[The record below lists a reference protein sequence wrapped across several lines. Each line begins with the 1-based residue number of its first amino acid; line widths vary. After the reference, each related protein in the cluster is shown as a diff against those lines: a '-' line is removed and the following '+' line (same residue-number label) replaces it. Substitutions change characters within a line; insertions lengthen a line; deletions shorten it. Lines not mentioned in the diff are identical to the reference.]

1 LINISNKKIAETKK
15 YIFDY
20 NLDELEDKVLESGYE
35 KFRATQIMHWIIN
48 KNVTTFDEMHNLP
61 KQFRSFLSS
70 EFKITSLK
78 LNAEQSTDDTATT
91 KILFGLED
99 GSDIETVQMKYDPD
113 FVTEKA
119 SPRTTIC
126 ISTQAGCAMQCIFCA
141 TGLQGLKR
149 NLSTSE
155 IIEQV
160 LYFSKIRKITNVVFM
175 GMGEPLANYENTIR
189 SIKWL
194 TDKNGFNLRQRG
206 ITIST
211 VGLIDKIERLA
222 QEKLQIGLTISLH
235 APNNELRKILVPTN
249 IKTTIEELIN
259 AGKKYQ
265 EITRRRVTF
274 AYTLLEGINDQE
286 EHALE
291 LAAKLSNSATHVNL
305 VPYNPTSVEKL
316 KRPSMNQINRFA
328 KILNEKGVNTTIRY
342 ERGIEI
348 AAACGQLNTNN
359 INERENII

>member
-1 LINISNKKIAETKK
+1 MINLSNSNIIADKK

-20 NLDELEDKVLESGYE
+20 NFNELEAKILENGYE
-35 KFRATQIMHWIIN
+35 KFRAIQIIHWIIN
-48 KNVTTFDEMHNLP
+48 KNITDFDEMLNLP
-61 KQFRSFLSS
+61 KQFRAFLSS
-70 EFKITSLK
+70 EFKITSLR
-78 LNAEQSTDDTATT
+78 LNNEQSTDDNATT

-99 GSDIETVQMKYDPD
+99 GADIETVQMKYDPD
-113 FVTEKA
+113 SDTNRL
-119 SPRTTIC
+119 SHRTTIC

-155 IIEQV
+155 ILEQV
-160 LYFSKIRKITNVVFM
+160 LYFSKMRKVTNVVFM

-194 TDKNGFNLRQRG
+194 IDENGFNLRQRG

-211 VGLIDKIERLA
+211 VGLVDKIERLA

-235 APNNELRKILVPTN
+235 APNNELRKVLVPTN
-249 IKTTIEELIN
+249 LKTTIDELID

-274 AYTLLEGINDQE
+274 AYALMEGINDHE
-286 EHALE
+286 EHATE
-291 LAAKLSNSATHVNL
+291 LASKLVNTATHVNL
-305 VPYNPTSVEKL
+305 VPYNPINTEKL
-316 KRPSMNQINRFA
+316 RRPSMNRINRFA
-328 KILNEKGVNTTIRY
+328 KILNEKGVNTTIRH
-342 ERGIEI
+342 ERGTEI
-348 AAACGQLNTNN
+348 AAACGQLNTSNLTN
-359 INERENII
+359 VKK

>member
-1 LINISNKKIAETKK
+1 LINLSNSNLIADKK

-20 NLDELEDKVLESGYE
+20 NFNELEAKILENGYE
-35 KFRATQIMHWIIN
+35 KFRAIQIIHWIIN
-48 KNVTTFDEMHNLP
+48 KNITDFDEMLNLP
-61 KQFRSFLSS
+61 KQFRAFLSS
-70 EFKITSLK
+70 EFKITSLR
-78 LNAEQSTDDTATT
+78 LNNEQSTDDNATT

-99 GSDIETVQMKYDPD
+99 GADIETVQMKYDPD
-113 FVTEKA
+113 SDTNRL
-119 SPRTTIC
+119 SHRTTIC

-155 IIEQV
+155 ILEQV
-160 LYFSKIRKITNVVFM
+160 LYFSKMRKVTNVVFM

-194 TDKNGFNLRQRG
+194 IDENGFNLRQRG

-211 VGLIDKIERLA
+211 VGLVDKIERLA

-235 APNNELRKILVPTN
+235 APNNELRKVLVPTN
-249 IKTTIEELIN
+249 LKTTIDELID

-274 AYTLLEGINDQE
+274 AYALMEGINDHE
-286 EHALE
+286 EHATE
-291 LAAKLSNSATHVNL
+291 LASKLVNTATHVNL
-305 VPYNPTSVEKL
+305 VPYNPINTEKL
-316 KRPSMNQINRFA
+316 RRPSMNRINRFA
-328 KILNEKGVNTTIRY
+328 KILNEKGVNTTIRH
-342 ERGIEI
+342 ERGTEI
-348 AAACGQLNTNN
+348 AAACGQLNTSNLTN
-359 INERENII
+359 VKK

>member
-1 LINISNKKIAETKK
+1 MINLSNSNLIADKK

-20 NLDELEDKVLESGYE
+20 NFNELEAKILENGYE
-35 KFRATQIMHWIIN
+35 KFRAIQIIHWIIN
-48 KNVTTFDEMHNLP
+48 KNITDFDEMINLP
-61 KQFRSFLSS
+61 KQFRAFLSS
-70 EFKITSLK
+70 EFKITSLR
-78 LNAEQSTDDTATT
+78 LNNEQSTDDNATT

-99 GSDIETVQMKYDPD
+99 GADIETVQMKYDPD
-113 FVTEKA
+113 SDTNRL
-119 SPRTTIC
+119 SHRTTIC

-155 IIEQV
+155 ILEQV
-160 LYFSKIRKITNVVFM
+160 LYFSKMRKITNVVFM

-194 TDKNGFNLRQRG
+194 IDENGFNLRQRG

-211 VGLIDKIERLA
+211 VGLVDKIERLA

-235 APNNELRKILVPTN
+235 APNNELRKVLVPTN
-249 IKTTIEELIN
+249 LKTTIDELID

-274 AYTLLEGINDQE
+274 AYALMEGINDHE
-286 EHALE
+286 EHATE
-291 LAAKLSNSATHVNL
+291 LASKLVNTATHVNL
-305 VPYNPTSVEKL
+305 VPYNPINTEKL
-316 KRPSMNQINRFA
+316 RRPSMNRINRFA
-328 KILNEKGVNTTIRY
+328 KILNEKGVNTTIRH
-342 ERGIEI
+342 ERGTEI
-348 AAACGQLNTNN
+348 AAACGQLNTSNLTN
-359 INERENII
+359 VKK

>member
-1 LINISNKKIAETKK
+1 MINLSNSNLIEDKK

-20 NLDELEDKVLESGYE
+20 NFNELEAKILENGYE
-35 KFRATQIMHWIIN
+35 KFRATQIIHWIIN
-48 KNVTTFDEMHNLP
+48 KNITDFDEMLNLP
-61 KQFRSFLSS
+61 KQFRAFLSS
-70 EFKITSLK
+70 EFKITSLR
-78 LNAEQSTDDTATT
+78 LNNEQSTDDNATT

-99 GSDIETVQMKYDPD
+99 GADIETVQMKYDPD
-113 FVTEKA
+113 SDTNRL
-119 SPRTTIC
+119 SHRTTIC

-155 IIEQV
+155 ILEQV
-160 LYFSKIRKITNVVFM
+160 LYFSKMRKITNVVFM

-194 TDKNGFNLRQRG
+194 IDENGFNLRQRG

-211 VGLIDKIERLA
+211 VGLVDKIERLA

-235 APNNELRKILVPTN
+235 APNNELRKVLVPTN
-249 IKTTIEELIN
+249 LKTTIDELID

-274 AYTLLEGINDQE
+274 AYALMEGINDHE
-286 EHALE
+286 EHATE
-291 LAAKLSNSATHVNL
+291 LASKLINTATHVNL
-305 VPYNPTSVEKL
+305 VPYNPINTEKL
-316 KRPSMNQINRFA
+316 RRPSMNRINRFA
-328 KILNEKGVNTTIRY
+328 KILNEKGVNTTIRH
-342 ERGIEI
+342 ERGTEI
-348 AAACGQLNTNN
+348 AAACGQLNTSNLTN
-359 INERENII
+359 VKK

>member
-1 LINISNKKIAETKK
+1 MINLSNSNIIADKK

-20 NLDELEDKVLESGYE
+20 NFNELEAKILENGYE
-35 KFRATQIMHWIIN
+35 KFRATQIIHWIIN
-48 KNVTTFDEMHNLP
+48 KNITDFDEMLNLP
-61 KQFRSFLSS
+61 KQFRAFLSS
-70 EFKITSLK
+70 EFKITSLR
-78 LNAEQSTDDTATT
+78 LNNEQSTDDNATT

-99 GSDIETVQMKYDPD
+99 GADIETVQMKYDPD
-113 FVTEKA
+113 SDTNRL
-119 SPRTTIC
+119 SHRTTIC

-155 IIEQV
+155 ILEQV
-160 LYFSKIRKITNVVFM
+160 LYFSKMRKVTNVVFM

-194 TDKNGFNLRQRG
+194 IDENGFNLRQRG

-211 VGLIDKIERLA
+211 VGLVDKIERLA

-235 APNNELRKILVPTN
+235 APNNELRKVLVPTN
-249 IKTTIEELIN
+249 LKTTIDELID

-274 AYTLLEGINDQE
+274 AYALMEGINDHE
-286 EHALE
+286 EHATE
-291 LAAKLSNSATHVNL
+291 LASKLVNTATHVNL
-305 VPYNPTSVEKL
+305 VPYNPINTEKL
-316 KRPSMNQINRFA
+316 RRPSMNRINRFA
-328 KILNEKGVNTTIRY
+328 KILNEKGVNTTIRH
-342 ERGIEI
+342 ERGTEI
-348 AAACGQLNTNN
+348 AAACGQLNTSNLTN
-359 INERENII
+359 VKK

>member
-1 LINISNKKIAETKK
+1 MINLSNSNIIADKK

-20 NLDELEDKVLESGYE
+20 NFNELEAKILENGYE
-35 KFRATQIMHWIIN
+35 KFRATQIIHWIIN
-48 KNVTTFDEMHNLP
+48 KNITDFDEMLNLP
-61 KQFRSFLSS
+61 KQFRAFLSS
-70 EFKITSLK
+70 EFKITSLR
-78 LNAEQSTDDTATT
+78 LNNEQSTDDNATT

-99 GSDIETVQMKYDPD
+99 GADIETVQMKYDPD
-113 FVTEKA
+113 SDTNRL
-119 SPRTTIC
+119 SHRTTIC

-155 IIEQV
+155 ILEQV
-160 LYFSKIRKITNVVFM
+160 LYFSKMRKITNVVFM

-194 TDKNGFNLRQRG
+194 IDENGFNLRQRG

-211 VGLIDKIERLA
+211 VGLVDKIERLA

-235 APNNELRKILVPTN
+235 APNNELRKVLVPTN
-249 IKTTIEELIN
+249 LKTTIDELID

-274 AYTLLEGINDQE
+274 AYALMEGINDHE
-286 EHALE
+286 EHATE
-291 LAAKLSNSATHVNL
+291 LASKLVNTATHVNL
-305 VPYNPTSVEKL
+305 VPYNPINTEKL
-316 KRPSMNQINRFA
+316 RRPSMNRINRFA
-328 KILNEKGVNTTIRY
+328 KILNEKGVNTTIRH
-342 ERGIEI
+342 ERGTEI
-348 AAACGQLNTNN
+348 AAACGQLNTSNLTN
-359 INERENII
+359 VKK

>member
-1 LINISNKKIAETKK
+1 MINLSNSNLIADKK

-20 NLDELEDKVLESGYE
+20 NFNELEAKILENGYE
-35 KFRATQIMHWIIN
+35 KFRAIQIIHWIIN
-48 KNVTTFDEMHNLP
+48 KNITDFDEMLNLP
-61 KQFRSFLSS
+61 KQFRAFLSS
-70 EFKITSLK
+70 EFKITSLR
-78 LNAEQSTDDTATT
+78 LNNEQSTDDNATT

-99 GSDIETVQMKYDPD
+99 GADIETVQMKYDPD
-113 FVTEKA
+113 SDTNRL
-119 SPRTTIC
+119 SHRTTIC

-155 IIEQV
+155 ILEQV
-160 LYFSKIRKITNVVFM
+160 LYFSKMRKVTNVVFM

-194 TDKNGFNLRQRG
+194 IDENGFNLRQRG

-211 VGLIDKIERLA
+211 VGLVDKIERLA

-235 APNNELRKILVPTN
+235 APNNELRKVLVPTN
-249 IKTTIEELIN
+249 LKTTIDELID

-274 AYTLLEGINDQE
+274 AYALMEGINDHE
-286 EHALE
+286 EHATE
-291 LAAKLSNSATHVNL
+291 LASKLVNTATHVNL
-305 VPYNPTSVEKL
+305 VPYNPINTEKL
-316 KRPSMNQINRFA
+316 RRPSMNRINRFA
-328 KILNEKGVNTTIRY
+328 KILNEKGVNTTIRH
-342 ERGIEI
+342 ERGTEI
-348 AAACGQLNTNN
+348 AAACGQLNTSNLTN
-359 INERENII
+359 VKK

>member
-1 LINISNKKIAETKK
+1 MINLSNSNLIADKK

-20 NLDELEDKVLESGYE
+20 NFNELEAKILENGYE
-35 KFRATQIMHWIIN
+35 KFRAIQIIHWIIN
-48 KNVTTFDEMHNLP
+48 KNITDFDEMLNLP
-61 KQFRSFLSS
+61 KQFRAFLSS
-70 EFKITSLK
+70 EFKITSLR
-78 LNAEQSTDDTATT
+78 LNNEQSTDDNATT

-99 GSDIETVQMKYDPD
+99 GADIETVQMKYDLD
-113 FVTEKA
+113 SDTNRL
-119 SPRTTIC
+119 SHRTTIC

-155 IIEQV
+155 ILEQV
-160 LYFSKIRKITNVVFM
+160 LYFSKMRKVTNVVFM

-194 TDKNGFNLRQRG
+194 IDENGFNLRQRG

-211 VGLIDKIERLA
+211 VGLVDKIERLA

-235 APNNELRKILVPTN
+235 APNNELRKVLVPTN
-249 IKTTIEELIN
+249 LKTTIDELID

-274 AYTLLEGINDQE
+274 AYALMEGINDHE
-286 EHALE
+286 EHATE
-291 LAAKLSNSATHVNL
+291 LASKLVNTATHVNL
-305 VPYNPTSVEKL
+305 VPYNPINTEKL
-316 KRPSMNQINRFA
+316 RRPSMNRINRFA
-328 KILNEKGVNTTIRY
+328 KILNEKGVNTTIRH
-342 ERGIEI
+342 ERGTEI
-348 AAACGQLNTNN
+348 AAACGQLNTSNLTN
-359 INERENII
+359 VKK

>member
-1 LINISNKKIAETKK
+1 MINLSNSNLIGDKK

-20 NLDELEDKVLESGYE
+20 NFNELEAKILENGYE
-35 KFRATQIMHWIIN
+35 KFRATQILHWIIN
-48 KNVTTFDEMHNLP
+48 KNITDFDEMLNLP
-61 KQFRSFLSS
+61 KQFRAFLSS
-70 EFKITSLK
+70 EFKITSLR
-78 LNAEQSTDDTATT
+78 LNNEQSTDDNATT

-99 GSDIETVQMKYDPD
+99 GADIETVQMKYDLD
-113 FVTEKA
+113 SDTNRL
-119 SPRTTIC
+119 SHRTTIC

-155 IIEQV
+155 ILEQV
-160 LYFSKIRKITNVVFM
+160 LYFSKMRKITNVVFM

-194 TDKNGFNLRQRG
+194 IDENGFNLRQRG

-211 VGLIDKIERLA
+211 VGLVDKIERLA

-235 APNNELRKILVPTN
+235 APNNELRKVLVPTN
-249 IKTTIEELIN
+249 LKTTIDELID

-274 AYTLLEGINDQE
+274 AYALMEGINDHE
-286 EHALE
+286 EHATE
-291 LAAKLSNSATHVNL
+291 LASKLVNTATHVNL
-305 VPYNPTSVEKL
+305 VPYNPINTEKL
-316 KRPSMNQINRFA
+316 RRPSMNRINRFA
-328 KILNEKGVNTTIRY
+328 KILNEQGVNTTIRH
-342 ERGIEI
+342 ERGTEI
-348 AAACGQLNTNN
+348 AAACGQLNTSNLTN
-359 INERENII
+359 VKK

>member
-1 LINISNKKIAETKK
+1 LINLSNSNLIADKK

-20 NLDELEDKVLESGYE
+20 NFNELEAKILENGYE
-35 KFRATQIMHWIIN
+35 KFRATQIIHWIIN
-48 KNVTTFDEMHNLP
+48 KNITDFDKMLNLP
-61 KQFRSFLSS
+61 KQFRAFLSS
-70 EFKITSLK
+70 EFKITSLR
-78 LNAEQSTDDTATT
+78 LNNEQSTDDNATT

-99 GSDIETVQMKYDPD
+99 GADIETVQMKYDPD
-113 FVTEKA
+113 SDTNRL
-119 SPRTTIC
+119 SHRTTIC

-155 IIEQV
+155 ILEQV
-160 LYFSKIRKITNVVFM
+160 LYFSKMRKVTNVVFM

-194 TDKNGFNLRQRG
+194 IDENGFNLRQRG

-211 VGLIDKIERLA
+211 VGLVDKIERLA

-235 APNNELRKILVPTN
+235 APNNELRKVLVPTN
-249 IKTTIEELIN
+249 LKTTIDELID

-274 AYTLLEGINDQE
+274 AYALMEGINDHE
-286 EHALE
+286 EHATE
-291 LAAKLSNSATHVNL
+291 LASKLVNTATHVNL
-305 VPYNPTSVEKL
+305 VPYNPINTEKL
-316 KRPSMNQINRFA
+316 RRPSMNRINRFA
-328 KILNEKGVNTTIRY
+328 KILNEKGVNTTIRH
-342 ERGIEI
+342 ERGTEI
-348 AAACGQLNTNN
+348 AAACGQLNTSNLTN
-359 INERENII
+359 VKK

>member
-1 LINISNKKIAETKK
+1 MINLSNSKLIADKK

-20 NLDELEDKVLESGYE
+20 NFNELEAKILENGYE
-35 KFRATQIMHWIIN
+35 KFRATQIIHWIIN
-48 KNVTTFDEMHNLP
+48 KNITDFDEMLNLP
-61 KQFRSFLSS
+61 KQFRAFLSS
-70 EFKITSLK
+70 EFKITSLR
-78 LNAEQSTDDTATT
+78 LNNEQSTDDNATT

-99 GSDIETVQMKYDPD
+99 GADIETVQMKYDPD
-113 FVTEKA
+113 SDTNRL
-119 SPRTTIC
+119 SHRTTIC

-155 IIEQV
+155 ILEQV
-160 LYFSKIRKITNVVFM
+160 LYFSKMRKVTNVVFM

-194 TDKNGFNLRQRG
+194 IDENGFNLRQRG

-211 VGLIDKIERLA
+211 VGLVDKIERLA

-235 APNNELRKILVPTN
+235 APNNELRKVLVPTN
-249 IKTTIEELIN
+249 LKTTIDELID

-274 AYTLLEGINDQE
+274 AYALMEGINDHE
-286 EHALE
+286 EHATE
-291 LAAKLSNSATHVNL
+291 LASKLVNTATHVNL
-305 VPYNPTSVEKL
+305 VPYNPINTEKL
-316 KRPSMNQINRFA
+316 RRPSMNRINRFA
-328 KILNEKGVNTTIRY
+328 KILNEKGVNTTIRH
-342 ERGIEI
+342 ERGTEI
-348 AAACGQLNTNN
+348 AAACGQLNTSNLTN
-359 INERENII
+359 VKK